1 MSSSILDSQIFS
13 TPQDEINYL
22 RGIIDK
28 ERKESKRREEQL
40 KNELEFALKS
50 AEKLSQECDHA
61 VLLSQKLKSIVD
73 GSSQITENGYE
84 NDLINEI
91 SQMRYRNQ
99 KINHM
104 NQKYR
109 NDLGNV
115 REELYDIKKELSNMF
130 EDVLVSIK
138 TVPQYAYPVIQISH
152 TVDTSKPMTLINGL
166 KQVNQHLIKSLQ
178 APK

>member
-1 MSSSILDSQIFS
+1 MSSLLESQFFN

-22 RGIIDK
+22 RETLEK
-28 ERKESKRREEQL
+28 ERKESKKREEQL

-61 VLLSQKLKSIVD
+61 VLVSQKLKSIID

-109 NDLGNV
+109 NDLGDI
-115 REELYDIKKELSNMF
+115 RSELYTLKNELSNVF
-130 EDVLVSIK
+130 EDVLISIK
-138 TVPQYAYPVIQISH
+138 TVPQYALPVIKISH
-152 TVDTSKPMTLINGL
+152 NIDTSKPITIIEGL

-178 APK
+178 EKR